1 MPDTPIKRGLEGV
14 VVTESDLSYIDGIK
28 GILIYRGYSIE
39 ELAEKSSFEEV
50 LYLLW
55 NGTLPDSKSL
65 TEFSDNLKNN
75 RELPDGVLQTIV
87 ELANQDETPMAALR
101 TIVSML
107 SGYESNV
114 ESPID
119 PTLVLQQGI
128 HITAKMP
135 TILAAFD
142 RARNGEKII
151 PPRKDLSHA
160 ANFLYMLTASEPD
173 ETKTNTLD
181 TALILHCDHGINAST
196 FAARV
201 TVSTLSDIHS
211 AITSAIGTL
220 AGPLHGG
227 ANQRVMMMLLEIDA
241 SNSDPI
247 TWVKKQLE
255 KGKKIPGFGHRVYK
269 TKDPRATILGA
280 MSEELGT
287 AAGDSRWHE
296 YSVSIEDYLDQEK
309 RLASNVDFY
318 SASAYYQMGI
328 PIDLYT
334 PIFALSRIGGWV
346 GHVIEQYSENRL
358 IRPRAN
364 YTGPLDSK
372 YIPIDQR

>member
-1 MPDTPIKRGLEGV
+1 MTDAPITRGLEGV
-14 VVTESDLSYIDGIK
+14 VVTESELSYIDGTK
-28 GILIYRGYSIE
+28 GILIYRGYPIE

-55 NGTLPDSKSL
+55 YGELPDEKTL
-65 TEFSDNLKNN
+65 AEFSDNLSSN
-75 RELPDGVLQTIV
+75 RELPVGALKVIV
-87 ELANQDETPMAALR
+87 ELADQGETPMAALR

-107 SGYESNV
+107 SGYESNTKH
-114 ESPID
+114 PID
-119 PTLVLQQGI
+119 PTLVLQQGVY
-128 HITAKMP
+128 ITAKMP

-142 RARNGEKII
+142 RVRNGEEII
-151 PPRKDLSHA
+151 PPRKNLSHA
-160 ANFLYMLTASEPD
+160 ANFLYMLTGEEPD
-173 ETKTNTLD
+173 ETKTNTFD

-201 TVSTLSDIHS
+201 TVSTLSDLHS

-241 SNSDPI
+241 SNHDPI
-247 TWVKKQLE
+247 TWVKE
-255 KGKKIPGFGHRVYK
+255 HIENGNKIPGFGHRVYK
-269 TKDPRATILGA
+269 TKDPRATILGD
-280 MSEELGT
+280 MSEELGA
-287 AAGDSRWHE
+287 AAGDRRWHE
-296 YSVSIEDYLDQEK
+296 YSISIENYLGQEK
-309 RLASNVDFY
+309 GLSANVDFY

-334 PIFALSRIGGWV
+334 PIFAISRIGGWV

-364 YTGPLDSK
+364 YTGPLELK
-372 YIPIDQR
+372 YLPINKR

>member
-1 MPDTPIKRGLEGV
+1 MTDVPIKRGLEGV
-14 VVTESDLSYIDGIK
+14 VVTESELSYIDGTK
-28 GILIYRGYSIE
+28 GILIYRGYPIE

-55 NGTLPDSKSL
+55 YGELPDEKTL
-65 TEFSDNLKNN
+65 TEFSDNLSDN
-75 RELPDGVLQTIV
+75 RELPVGALKAIV
-87 ELANQDETPMAALR
+87 ELADQGETPMAALR

-107 SGYESNV
+107 SGYEPNTKH
-114 ESPID
+114 PID
-119 PTLVLQQGI
+119 PTLVLQQGV

-142 RARNGEKII
+142 RVRNGEEIL
-151 PPRKDLSHA
+151 PPRKNLSHA
-160 ANFLYMLTASEPD
+160 ANFLYMLTGEEPD

-201 TVSTLSDIHS
+201 TVSTLSDLHS
-211 AITSAIGTL
+211 AIASAIGTL

-241 SNSDPI
+241 NNHDPI
-247 TWVKKQLE
+247 TWVKE
-255 KGKKIPGFGHRVYK
+255 HIENGNKIPGFGHRVYK
-269 TKDPRATILGA
+269 TKDPRATILGD
-280 MSEELGT
+280 MSEELGV
-287 AAGDSRWHE
+287 AAGDRRWHE
-296 YSVSIEDYLDQEK
+296 YSISIENYLDQEK
-309 RLASNVDFY
+309 GLSSNVDFY

-334 PIFALSRIGGWV
+334 PIFAISRIGGWV

-364 YTGPLDSK
+364 YTGQLDSK
-372 YIPIDQR
+372 YLPIEKR

>member
-1 MPDTPIKRGLEGV
+1 MTDAPVTRGLEGV
-14 VVTESDLSYIDGIK
+14 VVTESELSYIDGTK
-28 GILIYRGYSIE
+28 GILIYRGYPIE

-55 NGTLPDSKSL
+55 YGELPDEKTL
-65 TEFSDNLKNN
+65 AEFSDNLSNN
-75 RELPDGVLQTIV
+75 RELPVGALKVIV
-87 ELANQDETPMAALR
+87 ELADQGETPMAALR

-107 SGYESNV
+107 SGYESNTKH
-114 ESPID
+114 PID

-128 HITAKMP
+128 YITAKMP

-142 RARNGEKII
+142 RVRNGEEII
-151 PPRKDLSHA
+151 PPRKNLSHA
-160 ANFLYMLTASEPD
+160 ANFLYMLTGEEPD
-173 ETKTNTLD
+173 ETKTNIFD

-196 FAARV
+196 FAARI
-201 TVSTLSDIHS
+201 TVSTLSDLHS

-241 SNSDPI
+241 SNHDPI
-247 TWVKKQLE
+247 TWIKE
-255 KGKKIPGFGHRVYK
+255 HIESGNKIPGFGHRVYK
-269 TKDPRATILGA
+269 TKDPRATILGD
-280 MSEELGT
+280 MSEELGA
-287 AAGDSRWHE
+287 AAGDRRWHE
-296 YSVSIEDYLDQEK
+296 YSISIENYLGQEK
-309 RLASNVDFY
+309 GLSANVDFY

-334 PIFALSRIGGWV
+334 PIFAISRIGGWV

-372 YIPIDQR
+372 YLPINKR

>member
-1 MPDTPIKRGLEGV
+1 MTDAPVTRGLEGV
-14 VVTESDLSYIDGIK
+14 VVTESELSYIDGTK
-28 GILIYRGYSIE
+28 GILIYRGYPIE

-55 NGTLPDSKSL
+55 YGELPDEKTL
-65 TEFSDNLKNN
+65 AEFSDNLSNN
-75 RELPDGVLQTIV
+75 RELPVGALKVIV
-87 ELANQDETPMAALR
+87 ELVDQGETPMAALR

-107 SGYESNV
+107 SGYESNTKH
-114 ESPID
+114 PID
-119 PTLVLQQGI
+119 PTLVLQQGVY
-128 HITAKMP
+128 ITAKMP
-135 TILAAFD
+135 TIIAAFD
-142 RARNGEKII
+142 RVRNGEEII
-151 PPRKDLSHA
+151 PPRKNLSHA
-160 ANFLYMLTASEPD
+160 ANFLYMLTGEEPD
-173 ETKTNTLD
+173 ETKTNIFD

-196 FAARV
+196 FAARI
-201 TVSTLSDIHS
+201 TVSTLSDLHS

-241 SNSDPI
+241 SNHDPI
-247 TWVKKQLE
+247 TWIKE
-255 KGKKIPGFGHRVYK
+255 HIESGNKIPGFGHRVYK
-269 TKDPRATILGA
+269 TKDPRATILGD
-280 MSEELGT
+280 MSEELGA
-287 AAGDSRWHE
+287 AAGDRRWHE
-296 YSVSIEDYLDQEK
+296 YSISIENYLGQEK
-309 RLASNVDFY
+309 GLSANVDFY

-334 PIFALSRIGGWV
+334 PIFAISRIGGWV

-372 YIPIDQR
+372 YLPINKR

>member
-1 MPDTPIKRGLEGV
+1 MTDASIKRGLEGV
-14 VVTESDLSYIDGIK
+14 VVTESELSYIDGIK

-55 NGTLPDSKSL
+55 YGELPDEKTL
-65 TEFSDNLKNN
+65 AEFSDNLSNN
-75 RELPDGVLQTIV
+75 RELPVGALKAIV
-87 ELANQDETPMAALR
+87 ELADQDETPMAALR

-107 SGYESNV
+107 SGYEPNTKH
-114 ESPID
+114 PID
-119 PTLVLQQGI
+119 SNLILQQGV

-142 RARNGEKII
+142 RARNGEEII
-151 PPRKDLSHA
+151 PPQKNLSHA
-160 ANFLYMLTASEPD
+160 ANFLYMLTGEEPD
-173 ETKTNTLD
+173 ETKTNTID

-201 TVSTLSDIHS
+201 TVSTLSDLHS

-241 SNSDPI
+241 NNHDPI
-247 TWVKKQLE
+247 TWVKE
-255 KGKKIPGFGHRVYK
+255 HIENGDKIPGFGHRVYK
-269 TKDPRATILGA
+269 TKDPRATILGD
-280 MSEELGT
+280 MSEELGV
-287 AAGDSRWHE
+287 AAGDRRWHE
-296 YSVSIEDYLDQEK
+296 YSISIENYLGQEK
-309 RLASNVDFY
+309 GLSSNVDFY

-334 PIFALSRIGGWV
+334 PIFAISRIGGWV

-372 YIPIDQR
+372 YLPIEKR